1 MHILCIINLQNA
13 LWIFEEIGNV
23 FVKAPDTTAEILYPR
38 LILRQGGSF
47 LLIYFF
53 SFFFWK
59 SKQWLV
65 KKLLFITY
73 CSLSGSNECGEFN
86 NKEDTIIV
94 HLELN
99 VLKSDLI
106 SRCNFK
112 CCHSFVSH
120 CSYISNMHIRLCS
133 ILHHVLIAGRWMLL
147 KLYWA
152 EQLSFSRCLVLVTL
166 H

>member
-1 MHILCIINLQNA
+1 MYNKPSKCSMNLWRNWQCICQGSRHNCWNFISKINFEA
-13 LWIFEEIGNV
+13 RWIFFI
-23 FVKAPDTTAEILYPR
+23 D
-38 LILRQGGSF
+38 
-47 LLIYFF
+47 LLF